1 LPKNL
6 SQISGQ
12 QLQQRKQEYEYSS
25 IAESR
30 DVPTKLLREEFVKRM
45 EERHISTFGVPRKLL
60 REEYVICM
68 AQQRECISVAAL
80 KDVTSKSRLK
90 EFVTHMVQW
99 RNYAAAV
106 GVPIKLKRGD
116 FV

>member
-6 SQISGQ
+6 SQISSQ

-30 DVPTKLLREEFVKRM
+30 DVPTKLLQEEFVKRM
-45 EERHISTFGVPRKLL
+45 EERHISTFAATQGVPRKLL

-80 KDVTSKSRLK
+80 
-90 EFVTHMVQW
+90 
-99 RNYAAAV
+99 
-106 GVPIKLKRGD
+106 
-116 FV
+116 